1 LLSLSSTISLSSCF
15 KRLSASCS
23 RFSASCSRFSASC
36 SRLSLSSALICAPI
50 VGCQFN
56 FANQRRQGGKE
67 ERNADLLIDAELDA
81 EEVDMAVRG
90 EKSDQDDQT
99 AADQGYTTNAVQ
111 HRQRLKLA

>member
-1 LLSLSSTISLSSCF
+1 MGEESPVEGAGVEHDKSSCSKRASLALLSLSSTISLSSCC
-15 KRLSASCS
+15 KRL
-23 RFSASCSRFSASC
+23 SASC

-81 EEVDMAVRG
+81 EEVDMALRRVA
-90 EKSDQDDQT
+90 T
-99 AADQGYTTNAVQ
+99 PN
-111 HRQRLKLA
+111 

>member
-1 LLSLSSTISLSSCF
+1 MGEESPVEGAGVEQDKSSCSKRASLALLSLSSTISLSSCC
-15 KRLSASCS
+15 KCLSASCS
-23 RFSASCSRFSASC
+23 RFAASC

-81 EEVDMAVRG
+81 EEVDMALRRVA
-90 EKSDQDDQT
+90 T
-99 AADQGYTTNAVQ
+99 PN
-111 HRQRLKLA
+111 